1 MATPFAFDR
10 LVHSD
15 WSIAADKRWSAV
27 AIRARTGW
35 LVHRLDHTGEPA
47 RFLDELFDQSKRT
60 LAGFDFPIGLPALC
74 LEKAGL
80 EFHQLLLS
88 PLSRRAK
95 RFLTPV
101 ETLFDV
107 SPNRPFYRKHPK
119 GGRHADL
126 WQRLGC
132 TAFDELLRDCDKKTD
147 QRNRAESIFWTVGA
161 RQVGKAALS
170 GWQDILIPA
179 MARTARLWPF
189 DGPLAS
195 LDSNILT
202 LAETYPAEAYHQI
215 GLRRPVGKRSQ
226 QGRTVACHGMLEWAS
241 RHRVSFAAEI
251 KQSMLNGFGAGGEG
265 EDPFDA
271 LAGLC
276 GMIEVVDGRRAEAP
290 DPTTRI
296 RRGEGWILGQID
308 LVSK

>member
-1 MATPFAFDR
+1 VASPFAFDR

-27 AIRARTGW
+27 AIRSRAGW
-35 LVHRLDHTGEPA
+35 LVNRLGRTGEPA
-47 RFLDELFDQSKRT
+47 RFLDELFDRSKRT

-74 LEKAGL
+74 LDRVGL
-80 EFHQLLLS
+80 EFHQVLLS
-88 PLSRRAK
+88 PLSERAS

-107 SPNRPFYRKHPK
+107 SPDQPFYHKHPK

-132 TAFDELLRDCDKKTD
+132 TAFDDLLRECDRKTER
-147 QRNRAESIFWTVGA
+147 RNRAESIFWTVGA
-161 RQVGKAALS
+161 RQVGKAALA
-170 GWQDILIPA
+170 GWRDVLIPA
-179 MARTARLWPF
+179 LKRNARLWPF
-189 DGPLAS
+189 EGPLGS
-195 LDSNILT
+195 LDSDILT
-202 LAETYPAEAYHQI
+202 VAETYPAEAYHQI

-226 QGRTVACHGMLEWAS
+226 EGRLVACRGMLEWAS
-241 RHRVSFAAEI
+241 RHRIGFAATI
-251 KQSMLNGFGAGGEG
+251 KQVMLDGFGAGGEG

-290 DPTTRI
+290 ELRALS
-296 RRGEGWILGQID
+296 RNREGWILGQID
-308 LVSK
+308 LAVK